1 MAAMPIVFSELYLVA
16 KFFLN
21 LLLLKL
27 TTVLRSRSSTTTT
40 TSGFP
45 SSASTDDDDR
55 RRLIDE
61 KYPHYHYH
69 APPPPGEDC
78 AVCLCELEK
87 GDAVRELGCRHTFH
101 KDCVD
106 TWLALEARK
115 KRAKGSSSA
124 AMMTCPLC
132 RTGVLQT
139 EDLNLGRRRVGTS
152 FLGGGGDEYD
162 DDSLEWGQQQFA
174 LLLSSL
180 RGDHRQIIN

>member
-40 TSGFP
+40 TSASP
-45 SSASTDDDDR
+45 SSASTDDDDRR

-115 KRAKGSSSA
+115 KRAKGSPPTA
-124 AMMTCPLC
+124 ATMTCPLC

-139 EDLNLGRRRVGTS
+139 RRVGTS
-152 FLGGGGDEYD
+152 FLGGGGYGYD
-162 DDSLEWGQQQFA
+162 DDSLEWGQQQLA
-174 LLLSSL
+174 LLLCSL